1 MMVHPEFLDQPLDE
15 ILELIWV
22 RREEGDRSVSGLLE
36 HSPEEGTR
44 DILSQLESENLIEI
58 VGKGVQL
65 KPRGE
70 ERAKMIVRRHRLAER
85 LLSDVLD
92 VPLEESSQQ
101 ACLMEHIL
109 SPGVTD
115 KVCAFLAH
123 PPTCPHGLPIPPA
136 SCCLHKEDRS
146 LEPVVISLQSLE
158 PGVPARI
165 AFIAP
170 SVSKRLDRLGS
181 FGVVPGTKV
190 TLRQKRPS
198 FVIEFGGTTL
208 ALEEDVASEIYV
220 RRDA

>member
-1 MMVHPEFLDQPLDE
+1 MVHPEFLEQPLDE

-22 RREEGDRSVSGLLE
+22 RREEGDESVSGVLE
-36 HSPEEGTR
+36 HSPEEGTEG
-44 DILSQLESENLIEI
+44 ILSQLESQDLIEF

-70 ERAKMIVRRHRLAER
+70 ERARMIVRRHRLAER

-92 VPLEESSQQ
+92 VPLEESEQQ

-136 SCCLHKEDRS
+136 PCCLNKEDRS
-146 LEPVVISLQSLE
+146 LEPVVIPLQSME
-158 PGVPARI
+158 PGIPARI
-165 AFIAP
+165 VFIAP
-170 SVSKRLDRLGS
+170 SVSTRLDRLGN
-181 FGVVPGTKV
+181 FGVVPGTKI

-198 FVIEFGGTTL
+198 FVVEFGGTTL
-208 ALEEDVASEIYV
+208 ALEEDVAREIYV
-220 RRDA
+220 RRES